1 MRSVILQFIK
11 FWKAFT
17 ILVTF
22 SQIQPFYTRGT
33 RWLKGSIEYC
43 FLQFNF
49 PSSVVEINLF
59 FNLQHLGDPGRCGAF
74 AAWWKVSKRGNNAP
88 LRSNPERGRGGH
100 WTTDAT
106 FLKIAS
112 KTLLKKAFLER
123 NSKNIPSVVS
133 KHFSFENLLSSRESA
148 LTRKFAGNATSAC
161 IKGSTF
167 LTHPTFQIL
176 FACMQTFLTVW
187 KFNMDGGGEEKAD

>member
-1 MRSVILQFIK
+1 MEMFFRLF
-11 FWKAFT
+11 
-17 ILVTF
+17 
-22 SQIQPFYTRGT
+22 
-33 RWLKGSIEYC
+33 
-43 FLQFNF
+43 
-49 PSSVVEINLF
+49 F
-59 FNLQHLGDPGRCGAF
+59 FNLISPPPLSKSIYFSICNISLGDPGRCGAF

-123 NSKNIPSVVS
+123 NSNNIPSVVS
-133 KHFSFENLLSSRESA
+133 KHFSFANLLSSRKWA
-148 LTRKFAGNATSAC
+148 LERRFAGKATSVC

-167 LTHPTFQIL
+167 LIHPTFRIL
-176 FACMQTFLTVW
+176 FACMQTFLVVW
-187 KFNMDGGGEEKAD
+187 KISIWMVGVRRKLINLIVTHKGNQANWITFTKILFLGFPRIQNLI